1 MLLTAQTPQEFIFV
15 LLMTEPEG
23 RAALWNLT
31 NEAIGKWKD
40 DPKILAEVATELM
53 WASAR
58 ETERREPKLQMDYL
72 MMSQDVLAKAKAYY
86 RPAEYERFS
95 QRFIVYNSEIE
106 TRELM
111 MRLKEREE

>member
-1 MLLTAQTPQEFIFV
+1 MLLTAQTPQEFIFE
-15 LLMTEPEG
+15 LFMTEPEG

-40 DPKILAEVATELM
+40 DPECLAEVAIELM
-53 WASAR
+53 WVFVR
-58 ETERREPKLQMDYL
+58 ETERREPKQQMDYL
-72 MMSQDVLAKAKAYY
+72 MMFQDVQEKAKDFF

-95 QRFIVYNSEIE
+95 QRFIEYNSEFE